1 MGKGSRTRKKAGR
14 TASWNLPLGEVAGW
28 RWAGGQCVVT
38 AGPRATKLSAVGS
51 ISRQERIIF
60 HPLVSVGNISLKN
73 TPDFSCSCGITHFR
87 HVPFSNSHLLHFRKF
102 LSFSPSPFSPSP
114 SPLRPPSHSVFLSFS
129 LSFFQYSI

>member
-1 MGKGSRTRKKAGR
+1 ML
-14 TASWNLPLGEVAGW
+14 LPAVPGTPSK
-28 RWAGGQCVVT
+28 QH
-38 AGPRATKLSAVGS
+38 AVGS

-102 LSFSPSPFSPSP
+102 LSLLLPFPPPPLLCVLPPTLSFSPSLSLFFNTASNSGNQPASPRRERQLFRLESRFSFIY
-114 SPLRPPSHSVFLSFS
+114 HHS
-129 LSFFQYSI
+129 LS

>member
-1 MGKGSRTRKKAGR
+1 ML
-14 TASWNLPLGEVAGW
+14 LPAVPGTPSK
-28 RWAGGQCVVT
+28 QH
-38 AGPRATKLSAVGS
+38 AVGS

-129 LSFFQYSI
+129 LSFFSIQHLIQETNQHLPGEKGSFSDWRVAFLSFTIIL

>member
-1 MGKGSRTRKKAGR
+1 ML
-14 TASWNLPLGEVAGW
+14 LPAVPGTL
-28 RWAGGQCVVT
+28 
-38 AGPRATKLSAVGS
+38 TKQHAVSS

-114 SPLRPPSHSVFLSFS
+114 SPLCPPSHSVFLSFS
-129 LSFFQYSI
+129 LFFNTASNSGNQPASPRRERQLFRLESRFSFIYHHSLS